1 MKKYRVILENIN
13 RNDGCRSG
21 APIIERDFDSASE
34 ARACYDGIEIKG
46 WFHTMTDYEK
56 KKMYLEKGLYTFEVE
71 KDEDGEEY
79 EVEDSLEYKDY
90 DTAGYYAEFEV
101 TYKVLT
107 EDELNNEGADSKGWG
122 YLLDTVKEDS
132 AGNLEYD
139 ATNEFEESWEDGALE
154 DAQGNPL
161 TLGKKSKSSWKEL
174 DDGDTYEQW
183 VTYTDENGYKIY
195 LIQRAKEKELF

>member
-13 RNDGCRSG
+13 RNDGCGSG
-21 APIIERDFDSASE
+21 APIIERDFDSARE
-34 ARACYDGIEIKG
+34 ARACYDGIDIKG

-56 KKMYLEKGLYTFEVE
+56 KKMYLEKGLYTFEE
-71 KDEDGEEY
+71 ND
-79 EVEDSLEYKDY
+79 VEDSMQYEDS
-90 DTAGYYAEFEV
+90 DTAGYYPEYEV
-101 TYKVLT
+101 RYKVLT
-107 EDELNNEGADSKGWG
+107 EDELNNEGADSKGWS
-122 YLLDTVKEDS
+122 YLSDTVKEDS

-139 ATNEFEESWEDGALE
+139 ATDEFEQSWEDGALE

-161 TLGKKSKSSWKEL
+161 TLGAKSKSSWKEL

>member
-21 APIIERDFDSASE
+21 SPIIERDFDRARE
-34 ARACYDGIEIKG
+34 ARAYYDGIDIKG
-46 WFHTMTDYEK
+46 WFYTMTDYERE
-56 KKMYLEKGLYTFEVE
+56 KMYLEKGLYTFEVE
-71 KDEDGEEY
+71 EGDDSLQY
-79 EVEDSLEYKDY
+79 EDS
-90 DTAGYYAEFEV
+90 DTAGYYPEFEV
-101 TYKVLT
+101 AYKVLT
-107 EDELNNEGADSKGWG
+107 EDELNNEGADSKGWS
-122 YLLDTVKEDS
+122 YLSDTVKEDS

-139 ATNEFEESWEDGALE
+139 ATDELEQSWEDGALE

-174 DDGDTYEQW
+174 EDGDTYEQW